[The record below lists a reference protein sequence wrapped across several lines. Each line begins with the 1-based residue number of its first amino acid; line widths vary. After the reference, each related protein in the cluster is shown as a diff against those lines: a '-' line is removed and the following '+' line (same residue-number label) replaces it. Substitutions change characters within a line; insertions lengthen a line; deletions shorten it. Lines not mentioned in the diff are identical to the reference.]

1 PSSSFKPNL
10 GLRDGPPFN
19 PFKSIAFL
27 TICTYF
33 PESSRNSQ
41 RGSKSLFNFLAASY
55 SPALTCS
62 YSFCALFGAIFA
74 ATETHPVAPCTN
86 DSYARSSEPQKNT
99 KPVLLIIALTLRISP
114 LDSLMYWTLSSSL
127 SIL

>member
-1 PSSSFKPNL
+1 CSTFTPCQSKE
-10 GLRDGPPFN
+10 
-19 PFKSIAFL
+19 FL
-27 TICTYF
+27 TICMF
-33 PESSRNSQ
+33 FLESYRNTQ

-86 DSYARSSEPQKNT
+86 DSYARSSERQKNT
-99 KPVLLIIALTLRISP
+99 KSVLLIIALTLRIST
-114 LDSLMYWTLSSSL
+114 LDSLMYWTLS
-127 SIL
+127 